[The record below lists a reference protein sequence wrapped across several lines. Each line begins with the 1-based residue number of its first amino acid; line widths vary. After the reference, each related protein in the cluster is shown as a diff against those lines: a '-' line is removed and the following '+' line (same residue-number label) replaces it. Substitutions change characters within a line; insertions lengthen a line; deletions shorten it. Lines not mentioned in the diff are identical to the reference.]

1 MGGFPWARYYDLAHG
16 NPISDT
22 DIEPS
27 KRGESEGAK
36 PPQAR
41 VAACL
46 ARTNQPPDS
55 DAQRVT
61 ENVSRLGERS
71 RDASGASGVPIVVH
85 YGQVVRR

>member
-1 MGGFPWARYYDLAHG
+1 MGTGARYYDLAHG

-27 KRGESEGAK
+27 KRGSLRGRSHLGHAS
-36 PPQAR
+36 PRAI
-41 VAACL
+41 

-71 RDASGASGVPIVVH
+71 RDASGVPIVVH
-85 YGQVVRR
+85 YGQVVRRKSY